1 MDQMTEQKM
10 GRAPRLP
17 GLDPRLAAA
26 SNLTPPCEICAD
38 IGADHGRLSAVLLS
52 SGRVKRMLVADVS
65 AKALEKARKRLG
77 VLGLAERAT
86 FQVADGLMALDALP
100 GKAAD
105 AICILGMGGDTM
117 AGILGRG
124 RDRLKGATLV
134 LGPQTELPLVRQA
147 LQAVDYRLR
156 KECVAE
162 ASKRLYVLMLA
173 TPKQIGEAAYTE
185 EELLLGPCLLRERP
199 EEWRKLLRRRHGLL
213 TKAQEAM
220 LAAGLHKDRERLAE
234 TRRELAYVEEALA
247 YWRSA

>member
-1 MDQMTEQKM
+1 MTERKM

-17 GLDPRLAAA
+17 ELDPRLATARD
-26 SNLTPPCEICAD
+26 LTPPCEICAD

-65 AKALEKARKRLG
+65 AKALEKARKRLSA
-77 VLGLAERAT
+77 LGLAERAT
-86 FQVADGLMALDALP
+86 FQVADGLMAIDALP

-105 AICILGMGGDTM
+105 AICILGMGGDTI
-117 AGILGRG
+117 AGILRGGRE
-124 RDRLKGATLV
+124 RLKRATLV
-134 LGPQTELPLVRQA
+134 LGPQTELPLVRQT
-147 LQAVDYRLR
+147 LQTVDYRLR

-173 TPKQIGEAAYTE
+173 TPKQSGEAAYTE

-199 EEWRKLLRRRHGLL
+199 EEWQKLLRMRHGLL
-213 TKAQEAM
+213 TKAQGAM

-234 TRRELAYVEEALA
+234 TRRELAYVEKVLSN
-247 YWRSA
+247 WRSV